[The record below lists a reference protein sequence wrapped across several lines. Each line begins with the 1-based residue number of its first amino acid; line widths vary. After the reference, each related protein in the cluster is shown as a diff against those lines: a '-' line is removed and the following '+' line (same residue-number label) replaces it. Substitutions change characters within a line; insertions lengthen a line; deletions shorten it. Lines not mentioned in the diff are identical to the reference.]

1 MYLPVVK
8 SFDENLYICE
18 SCHRHLN
25 KNKIPCQA
33 AYYDLVLDPI
43 PNELHDFEKLE
54 KNVNFQ
60 DNFV

>member
-1 MYLPVVK
+1 MYFPVVK

-25 KNKIPCQA
+25 KNNIPCQA

-54 KNVNFQ
+54 KC
-60 DNFV
+60 